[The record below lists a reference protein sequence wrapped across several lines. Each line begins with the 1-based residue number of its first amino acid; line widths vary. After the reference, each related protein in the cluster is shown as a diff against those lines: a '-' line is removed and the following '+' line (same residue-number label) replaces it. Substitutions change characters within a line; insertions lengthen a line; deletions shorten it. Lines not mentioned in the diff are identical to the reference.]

1 MVASHYD
8 WEKGGVL
15 PKLLR
20 HSAVK
25 HTLLYDYLVEYFLT
39 LVSSPH
45 QDHIKLTIVD
55 GFCGGGKYTNEENN
69 EVPGSPIVILKA
81 IKEAE
86 SRIVMTQQR
95 KKPLVLDV
103 ELVCIDTDK
112 RALVHLKWVLEQEG
126 YGDLLRNETI
136 KLLDGTFLSHSEN
149 VIKRC
154 KERSKFSGK
163 AIFILDQ
170 YGYSEVPSSALRSI
184 FNELAKAEV
193 ILTFNVDSLITYLN
207 EQNLCNFE
215 AKTGFDGAITASE
228 LDDLQK
234 NPNWRRVIQSRLY
247 KSITQDTG
255 AKFFTPFF
263 VRPQKGHGDFW
274 LLHLSQHSKAR
285 DVMTNTHWKHNNHF
299 IHYGDAGLDMFGVG
313 YAAVIDKHILTQDSF
328 EFDNIAASRSHS
340 LMLKEIPKHLEKNR
354 DGISFNK
361 FFELNCNNTPAT
373 REMIEKT
380 ILNLMQESE
389 VQILNPD
396 QKISKVRTAIN
407 DSHIIKLA
415 PQRKLFL

>member
-1 MVASHYD
+1 MVASHYT
-8 WEKGGVL
+8 WEKGGIL

-25 HTLLYDYLVEYFLT
+25 HTLLYDYLVDYFLT

-86 SRIVMTQQR
+86 SRIVMSQQR

-103 ELVCIDTDK
+103 ELICIDTDK
-112 RALVHLKWVLEQEG
+112 HALDHLKWVLEQEG
-126 YGDLLRNETI
+126 YGNLLKNETI
-136 KLLDGTFLSHSEN
+136 KLLKGTFSSHSDN

-154 KERSKFSGK
+154 KERSKYSGK
-163 AIFILDQ
+163 AIFVLDQ

-207 EQNLCNFE
+207 EQNLLNFE
-215 AKTGFDGAITASE
+215 AKTGFDGSITASE
-228 LDDLQK
+228 LDELQK
-234 NPNWRRVIQSRLY
+234 NPNWRKVIQSRLY

-313 YAAVIDKHILTQDSF
+313 YAAVIDKDILTQNSF
-328 EFDNIAASRSHS
+328 EFDNVAAQRSQTS
-340 LMLKEIPKHLEKNR
+340 MLEEIPR
-354 DGISFNK
+354 YFNQITEPLPFGK
-361 FFELNCNNTPAT
+361 FFESKCNSTPAT
-373 REMIEKT
+373 RDMIEEAVLK
-380 ILNLMQESE
+380 LSQENE
-389 VQILNPD
+389 VQILTTD
-396 QKISKVRTAIN
+396 LRVSKVTTSIH
-407 DSHIIKLA
+407 DSHLIRKN
-415 PQRKLFL
+415 PQQRFW